1 MEPLHPRRAGSTQIL
16 LAGRVV
22 LPFLAGYYLSYVYRA
37 VNAVLGPTLAREF
50 GLSAA
55 ELGFL
60 TGVYFFSFGLFQ
72 IPLGVLLDRFGP
84 RRVNGT
90 LLVLAVAGGV
100 GFAVSQSFET
110 LVLSRALIGLGVSA
124 CLMGMIQAFVLWFPP
139 ERTGTM
145 IALAYSMGGL
155 GAISASSPLEAA
167 LGYFDWRQIFL
178 GLAAATLA
186 LSALFALW
194 VPEHARK
201 GNPAPLAEQARG
213 LREIVRDG
221 AFWRVAIA
229 IGTNQCAVVSLF
241 TLWMTAWLRDV
252 AGYDRASAAN
262 GLFWAAL
269 ALIAGYFFFGRLG
282 DARARRGL
290 SPLPL
295 FVAGVA
301 ASVAMLGLLA
311 SGITTGAVLIW
322 SAFVFFGTG
331 ATLAHSIAT
340 RRFPREMAGRVNTAL
355 NTFTFMGIFLGQWAT
370 GAVLN
375 RLPPTATGYDPR
387 GYAYALGALALIQAA
402 GLAWLWA
409 GRRAVLTPR
418 VAVPAG

>member
-1 MEPLHPRRAGSTQIL
+1 M
-16 LAGRVV
+16 LAG
-22 LPFLAGYYLSYVYRA
+22 
-37 VNAVLGPTLAREF
+37 EF
-50 GLSAA
+50 GLSATG
-55 ELGFL
+55 LGFL

-84 RRVNGT
+84 RRVNGA
-90 LLVLAVAGGV
+90 LLVLAAAGSLA
-100 GFAVSQSFET
+100 FAQAQTFES

-145 IALAYSMGGL
+145 IALAYSVGGL
-155 GAISASSPLEAA
+155 GAITAASPLEMA
-167 LGYFDWRQIFL
+167 LGHFDWRQIFVFL
-178 GLAAATLA
+178 SIITLA

-201 GNPAPLAEQARG
+201 STPAPLAGQVAG
-213 LREIVRDG
+213 LGRILRDG

-241 TLWMTAWLRDV
+241 TLWITAWLRDV
-252 AGYDRASAAN
+252 AGYDRAAAAS
-262 GLFWAAL
+262 GLAWAAVSL
-269 ALIAGYFFFGRLG
+269 MAGYFFFGRLG
-282 DARARRGL
+282 DARARRGR

-295 FVAGVA
+295 FAAGVA
-301 ASVAMLGLLA
+301 ASLAMLIVLA
-311 SGITTGAVLIW
+311 LGVTTAAVLTW
-322 SAFVFFGTG
+322 SAFTFFGTG

-375 RLPPTATGYDPR
+375 RFPPTSTGYDPR
-387 GYAYALGALALIQAA
+387 GYAWALSALALVQAA
-402 GLAWLWA
+402 GLAWLWL
-409 GRRAVLTPR
+409 GRDAVLKP
-418 VAVPAG
+418 PALTAGG